1 MKTEITGHTRL
12 VGLFATPI
20 RHSVSPMI
28 HNKAFETSG
37 IDAVYLAFDLGEK
50 DLSTAIASIK
60 SLDMLGANLS
70 MPHKMAAVPM
80 MDELSEAAQL
90 IGAVNTILHQ
100 DGKLIGH
107 NTDGIG
113 FMSSL
118 KVKGIEVLQ
127 KKITVIG
134 AGGAAT
140 AIIVQAALD
149 GVKEIAVFNR
159 KDDFFQKI
167 QNKLAVISKK
177 TSCNIQLYDLADQ
190 KQLAQEVAESRLL
203 VNATGVGMSPQLA
216 ATPIED
222 FSIIH
227 SDLAVYDVIYTPRET
242 RFLKQAKEQ
251 GVVTSNGLGMLLYQG
266 AAAFELW
273 TGQKM
278 PIEVVQPIIENC

>member
-28 HNKAFETSG
+28 HNKAFETLG

-177 TSCNIQLYDLADQ
+177 TGCDIQLYDLADQ

-242 RFLKQAKEQ
+242 RFLKQAKER

>member
-28 HNKAFETSG
+28 HNKAFETLG

-80 MDELSEAAQL
+80 MDKLSEAARL

>member
-28 HNKAFETSG
+28 HNKAFETLG

-50 DLSTAIASIK
+50 DLSTAIASMK

-177 TSCNIQLYDLADQ
+177 TGCNIQLYDLADQ

-242 RFLKQAKEQ
+242 RFLKQAKER